1 MDDNILILEK
11 KIKDFNILYNKYK
24 TQNCIID
31 AELKECLY
39 DLLGWFEVCFK
50 KIDNLIKLDEEKI
63 SAVKYANNIKKHSNS
78 IFRYTLRTFA
88 LYPSS
93 GLFPSKNLYPSDF
106 NIFWNTL
113 PLDNPKFANQY
124 NNYLKHLKGKE
135 MLPTLND
142 VYNIIKKYYK

>member
-1 MDDNILILEK
+1 
-11 KIKDFNILYNKYK
+11 
-24 TQNCIID
+24 
-31 AELKECLY
+31 
-39 DLLGWFEVCFK
+39 
-50 KIDNLIKLDEEKI
+50 
-63 SAVKYANNIKKHSNS
+63 
-78 IFRYTLRTFA
+78 LRTFA

-93 GLFPSKNLYPSDF
+93 GLFPSENLYPSDF